1 MRKSISLYSGI
12 ALHKT
17 RETLLPMW
25 TLPHP
30 HGLDSANKKAARGE
44 PMRLLA
50 KQEAD

>member
-1 MRKSISLYSGI
+1 MHKSISLYSGI

-17 RETLLPMW
+17 RETLLAM
-25 TLPHP
+25 
-30 HGLDSANKKAARGE
+30 GAFARQQKSRKGE